1 MEEDWDSIIPTTTSW
16 DVKKGASGT
25 GRGRPILSYS
35 DSNENVAGQ
44 MNLMRINDETDE
56 WNIPLGQSIAGG
68 WKAAIGKEAE
78 NTDGGWDQ
86 DDGSQSNRDSSKQQG
101 GIKYHKPNQGH
112 MSRECPPAGGGR
124 GNKFHSSQENAHTSR
139 DYPNSKKDFTEGG
152 SKGQNSQRHGHMSQ
166 DYTEPRRE
174 QTGRNA
180 TSGDGGERG
189 APGSCFRCK
198 KEGHKI
204 SECPNPNLGPDGKP
218 RERYVPEEDSDLYG
232 SGISSGTNFTNFER
246 TPLRVTGKDVP
257 NAIRTFEEA
266 GLRNL
271 VMENIKRS
279 GYQFPTPVQKG
290 SIPVVLARRDLIASA
305 ITGSGKTAAFLVP
318 VVNILLEKGCQGGS
332 PDPVQH
338 PEVVII
344 APTRELAIQ
353 IYNEAR
359 KFANDSVLKTVI
371 IYGGTVVSHQ
381 LSQLGKG
388 CNILV
393 ATPGRL
399 KHFVENGALDF
410 SNVQFLILDEADRML
425 GMGFGP
431 EIQAIAGH
439 PTMTPT
445 GKRQTLMFSATFPT
459 EVQQLA
465 MAYLYDYIFVN
476 TGVIGGT
483 NPDVEQEILEVS
495 KQEKK
500 DKLVEVLR
508 SIGDARTIIFVDT
521 KMTADFIASFLC
533 KKDFQ
538 ATSIH
543 GDRLQSQREFALRE
557 LRRGIRS
564 ILVATNVAARGLDIA
579 GVEYVINYDLPIDME
594 EYVHRIGRTGRVG
607 NIGKSISFYDEKYDS
622 QKAGKLVELLVA
634 VNASVPPFLESACS
648 GIGGYNPSD
657 QSEFRSQD
665 MRRFGKKQ
673 PIPTAVE
680 ESWD

>member
-1 MEEDWDSIIPTTTSW
+1 M
-16 DVKKGASGT
+16 
-25 GRGRPILSYS
+25 
-35 DSNENVAGQ
+35 
-44 MNLMRINDETDE
+44 
-56 WNIPLGQSIAGG
+56 
-68 WKAAIGKEAE
+68 
-78 NTDGGWDQ
+78 
-86 DDGSQSNRDSSKQQG
+86 
-101 GIKYHKPNQGH
+101 
-112 MSRECPPAGGGR
+112 
-124 GNKFHSSQENAHTSR
+124 
-139 DYPNSKKDFTEGG
+139 
-152 SKGQNSQRHGHMSQ
+152 
-166 DYTEPRRE
+166 
-174 QTGRNA
+174 
-180 TSGDGGERG
+180 
-189 APGSCFRCK
+189 
-198 KEGHKI
+198 
-204 SECPNPNLGPDGKP
+204 
-218 RERYVPEEDSDLYG
+218 
-232 SGISSGTNFTNFER
+232 
-246 TPLRVTGKDVP
+246 
-257 NAIRTFEEA
+257 
-266 GLRNL
+266 
-271 VMENIKRS
+271 
-279 GYQFPTPVQKG
+279 
-290 SIPVVLARRDLIASA
+290 
-305 ITGSGKTAAFLVP
+305 
-318 VVNILLEKGCQGGS
+318 
-332 PDPVQH
+332 
-338 PEVVII
+338 II

-445 GKRQTLMFSATFPT
+445 VTIYICINDYNSGADILRFDVKKKGKRQTLMFSATFPT

-538 ATSIH
+538 VSQRLDSNLKRLTMFSLIRFQATSIH

-564 ILVATNVAARGLDIA
+564 ILVATNVAARGLGLKDEYIDHLSCKSWLNRYPSYLSRHCRC
-579 GVEYVINYDLPIDME
+579 GVRDQLRLTDWY
-594 EYVHRIGRTGRVG
+594 GRVR
-607 NIGKSISFYDEKYDS
+607 
-622 QKAGKLVELLVA
+622 
-634 VNASVPPFLESACS
+634 PP
-648 GIGGYNPSD
+648 Y
-657 QSEFRSQD
+657 RSHRS
-665 MRRFGKKQ
+665 RR
-673 PIPTAVE
+673 
-680 ESWD
+680 